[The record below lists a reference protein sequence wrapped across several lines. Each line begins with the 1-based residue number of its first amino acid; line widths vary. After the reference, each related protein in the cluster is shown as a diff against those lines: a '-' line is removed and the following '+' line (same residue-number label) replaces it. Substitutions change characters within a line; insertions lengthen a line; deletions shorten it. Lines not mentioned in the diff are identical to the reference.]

1 MECLA
6 ELYILA
12 LELELEFSEECTKA
26 VYKEI
31 AALEKELQLEYLA
44 A

>member
-1 MECLA
+1 MEYLA
-6 ELYILA
+6 GLYILA
-12 LELELEFSEECTKA
+12 LELEFSEECTKT

-31 AALEKELQLEYLA
+31 AVLEKELQLDTLA